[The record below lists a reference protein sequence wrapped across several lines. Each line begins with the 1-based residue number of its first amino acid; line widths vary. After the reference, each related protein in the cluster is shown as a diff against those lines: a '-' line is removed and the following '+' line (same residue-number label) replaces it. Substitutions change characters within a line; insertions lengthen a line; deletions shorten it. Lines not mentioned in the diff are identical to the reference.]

1 MRGRLTPLIA
11 VTICLV
17 IGVLKT
23 TAVAQPKSLKDQL
36 IGTWVLIS
44 NDKIEQD
51 GTRRQQ
57 FGPNP
62 KGLMILDAG
71 GRYTLIQI
79 DPNRPKFKI
88 NNRLEGTP
96 EENKAALRG
105 SVAHFGTWSVDEAA
119 KIFILNVEGE
129 VFPNTQG
136 TVSKRPITLTGDE
149 LKSTNLPSTGGT
161 TETVFRRAK

>member
-1 MRGRLTPLIA
+1 MALLPGDAIS
-11 VTICLV
+11 
-17 IGVLKT
+17 
-23 TAVAQPKSLKDQL
+23 QQKSLKDQL

-88 NNRLEGTP
+88 NNRQIG
-96 EENKAALRG
+96 LR
-105 SVAHFGTWSVDEAA
+105 
-119 KIFILNVEGE
+119 K
-129 VFPNTQG
+129 
-136 TVSKRPITLTGDE
+136 K
-149 LKSTNLPSTGGT
+149 KNL
-161 TETVFRRAK
+161 